1 MDYKNIELTDK
12 ATGTLKDMLKF
23 QNDNMSLYTLKLIE
37 TLEKTI
43 SVTRCSTQLKTE
55 KELIDCVHNLMG
67 FFDTPIAKMKMP
79 SQDCE
84 EVRSIARKVL
94 KKHNVNHRGF

>member
-1 MDYKNIELTDK
+1 
-12 ATGTLKDMLKF
+12 
-23 QNDNMSLYTLKLIE
+23 
-37 TLEKTI
+37 
-43 SVTRCSTQLKTE
+43 
-55 KELIDCVHNLMG
+55 MG